1 MTDVT
6 NRTERLYELL
16 PVVYRQRD
24 ADQGF
29 PLRDLLRVI
38 AGQVNVVEDDIAG
51 LYENWF
57 IETCDDWVVPYI
69 GDLVGYT
76 PAHAAGEAGDVRS
89 EESRARN
96 RILAP
101 RRDLANFI
109 RSHRRRGT
117 LALLEMLAED
127 VAGVPA
133 HAIEFRTLMARF
145 QSLNHLLPER
155 GRAVD
160 IREMEPLAL
169 LDGPFDSIAHSA
181 DLRGVNGERGAG
193 RFNIPNAATWI
204 WRTRAYP
211 ITHAPAY
218 FLQRGGGYFFYTF
231 SALGHD
237 APIFTNA
244 KREDAETSIAAAVN
258 VPAPISRIA
267 LDKHLGD
274 YYGPG
279 KSFTIW
285 KDDPENPVPI
295 EDIIPA
301 DLSDWKY
308 RPPAG
313 KVVVDPH
320 LGRFVFADAPHD
332 VWVTYRYGFSAD
344 IGGGEYQRTLTQPR
358 DAVIYRVGEGEQ
370 FATISEA
377 AEQWTTDG
385 VAHAVIEIADSGI
398 YVEEVSFDIPAQC
411 SLQLRAANRH
421 RPVISLLDRHP
432 ACGEALAVT
441 LHERSRF
448 TLDGIVVAGRPVQ
461 VAGAGSD
468 NVEARVAIRH
478 CTLVPGWTVGPHC
491 EPDEPAEASLDI
503 VNLRGRVTIDKTILG
518 TIAVSDRTIKGEPLR
533 LELRDSILDSTD
545 DDLEAVTAPGPAY
558 ADANATFI
566 RCTVIGTVLVHAIDL
581 AENSIFTSTVH
592 VVRRQHGCVRFCYVP
607 PGSRTPRRYH
617 CQPDL
622 AKEHITTPALRTER
636 EMLVAPRFNSL
647 RYGRPDY
654 CQLADDCPA
663 EIAGGADDQAEM
675 GAFHDLFQPQRKA
688 NLRARLDDD
697 TPAGMETGILYA
709 D

>member
-6 NRTERLYELL
+6 NRTDRLYELL

-24 ADQGF
+24 AGQGF
-29 PLRDLLRVI
+29 PLRALLRVI
-38 AGQVNVVEDDIAG
+38 AEQVNVVEDDIAG

-69 GDLVGYT
+69 GDLVGYA
-76 PAHAAGEAGDVRS
+76 PAHAAGEPGDAGT
-89 EESRARN
+89 EESRTRN

-117 LALLEMLAED
+117 LALLEVLAED
-127 VAGVPA
+127 VAGLPA
-133 HAIEFRTLMARF
+133 HAVEYRTLLARL
-145 QSLNHLLPER
+145 QSLNHLLSER
-155 GRAVD
+155 GRVVD
-160 IREMEPLAL
+160 VREMEPLAL
-169 LDGPFDSIAHSA
+169 LDGPFDSVAHSA
-181 DLRGVNGERGAG
+181 DLRGISGARDAG

-204 WRTRAYP
+204 WRLRTYSV
-211 ITHAPAY
+211 THAPAY
-218 FLQRGGGYFFYTF
+218 YIQRAGYFFYTF
-231 SALGHD
+231 SALGND
-237 APIFTNA
+237 AAIYTSPR
-244 KREDAETSIAAAVN
+244 REATETSIAGPLN
-258 VPAPISRIA
+258 VPAEITRIA

-279 KSFTIW
+279 RSFTIW
-285 KDDPENPVPI
+285 KDDPQNPVPE

-313 KVVVDPH
+313 KVVVDPY
-320 LGRFVFADAPHD
+320 LGRFVFAEAPHD
-332 VWVTYRYGFSAD
+332 VWVTYHYGFSAD
-344 IGGGEYQRTLTQPR
+344 MGGGEYQRTLRQPR

-370 FATISEA
+370 FATIAEA
-377 AEQWTTDG
+377 AGQWATGG
-385 VAHAVIEIADSGI
+385 VAHVVIEIADSGI
-398 YVEEVSFDIPAQC
+398 YVEEVSFDVPAHS
-411 SLQLRAANRH
+411 SLQLRAANGR

-432 ACGEALAVT
+432 SRGEALAVT
-441 LHERSRF
+441 LHEHSRF

-461 VAGAGSD
+461 VTGVGSE
-468 NVEARVAIRH
+468 NVQARVAIRH
-478 CTLVPGWTVGPHC
+478 CTLVPGWAIGSHC
-491 EPDEPAEASLDI
+491 EPHEPTEASLDI

-518 TIAVSDRTIKGEPLR
+518 TIAVSDTTLKGEPLS
-533 LELRDSILDSTD
+533 LELRDSILDATA

-558 ADANATFI
+558 ADVNATFI
-566 RCTVIGTVLVHAIDL
+566 RCTVIGTVVVHAIEL
-581 AENSIFTSTVH
+581 AENSIFTSIVR
-592 VVRRQHGCVRFCYVP
+592 VVRRQHGCVRFCYVV

-622 AKEHITTPALRTER
+622 VKEHITTLALISER
-636 EMLVAPRFNSL
+636 ELLVAPRFNSL
-647 RYGRPDY
+647 RYGAADY
-654 CQLADDCPA
+654 CQIARECPA

-675 GAFHDLFQPQRKA
+675 GAFHDLFQPQREA
-688 NLRARLDDD
+688 NLRMRLDDD